1 MKLLETKLFL
11 LIVIIMVPVVLI
23 YHDYFSGK
31 YINQIILFTIP
42 LLWPG
47 LAHGSLDL
55 MIAEKKGLV
64 KNKSEKLIFLAIY
77 IIIPFLF
84 FIIWINY
91 PNLVFLLF
99 LVLSGLHFGISDCVS
114 NFKLVEVLTRGIIVI
129 TFPFKFHLEETLD
142 VFSYFFVD
150 NNFLLNT
157 RIYFD
162 YLFILLFVLFF
173 ILIIKSL
180 GSFLEFRKSFAFIIE
195 LIFLLFCFWFFEPL
209 ISFFIYFCFLH
220 STRHLIDEK
229 INLKLNT
236 FQLIIKTL
244 PMTFITLIFFILMF
258 FFFKDDVSGLMI
270 NYLVVALSSLTVS
283 HILLVNF
290 TK

>member
-244 PMTFITLIFFILMF
+244 PMTFITLVFFILMF
-258 FFFKDDVSGLMI
+258 IFFKDDVSGLMI